1 MRTIDNMKKRLD
13 SLMINRINERLI
25 TRPDNRLYERLIEMP
40 YLRLSG
46 LPDDKTVRCMAGQT
60 VSHSN
65 SQSTGYNYGLPCG
78 LPVS

>member
-25 TRPDNRLYERLIEMP
+25 TWLGNRLYERLIETP

-46 LPDDKTVRCMAGQT
+46 LPDDKIARCMTGQT
-60 VSHSN
+60 FSHSN
-65 SQSTGYNYGLPCG
+65 IKTFKRSNG
-78 LPVS
+78 